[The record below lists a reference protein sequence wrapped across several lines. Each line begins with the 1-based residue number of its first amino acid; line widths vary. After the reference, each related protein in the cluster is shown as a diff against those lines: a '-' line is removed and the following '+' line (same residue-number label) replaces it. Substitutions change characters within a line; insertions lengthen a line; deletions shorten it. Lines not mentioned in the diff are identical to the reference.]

1 MDELSVR
8 GIPNTRL
15 WSRGIDH
22 GLFHGDQPDHPRLAN
37 LPKPVM
43 ISVGR
48 VSVEKNL
55 EAFLSAEVAGSKV
68 VIGDGPAL
76 SELRIKYPNAVFLG
90 TLKGTELASAYAT
103 ADVFV
108 FPSRTDTFGLV
119 MIEAL
124 ASGLPVA
131 AFPVPGPLDIIG
143 PDGRGPWSELSR
155 PIGSLSDDLSSAIQ
169 NALSVRKADAAA
181 YAQSFDWDRCTDQ
194 FIGAL
199 GEVTNQN
206 A

>member
-1 MDELSVR
+1 M
-8 GIPNTRL
+8 
-15 WSRGIDH
+15 
-22 GLFHGDQPDHPRLAN
+22 
-37 LPKPVM
+37 
-43 ISVGR
+43 
-48 VSVEKNL
+48 
-55 EAFLSAEVAGSKV
+55 
-68 VIGDGPAL
+68 
-76 SELRIKYPNAVFLG
+76 
-90 TLKGTELASAYAT
+90 LKGTELASAYAT

-143 PDGRGPWSELSR
+143 PDGHGPWSELSR
-155 PIGSLSDDLSSAIQ
+155 PIGSLSEDLPSAIRK
-169 NALSVRKADAAA
+169 ALAVRKADAVA

-199 GEVTNQN
+199 GEVSNQN

>member
-1 MDELSVR
+1 
-8 GIPNTRL
+8 
-15 WSRGIDH
+15 
-22 GLFHGDQPDHPRLAN
+22 
-37 LPKPVM
+37 
-43 ISVGR
+43 
-48 VSVEKNL
+48 
-55 EAFLSAEVAGSKV
+55 
-68 VIGDGPAL
+68 
-76 SELRIKYPNAVFLG
+76 
-90 TLKGTELASAYAT
+90 
-103 ADVFV
+103 
-108 FPSRTDTFGLV
+108 

-155 PIGSLSDDLSSAIQ
+155 PIGSLSEDLPSAIR
-169 NALSVRKADAAA
+169 NALSVRKADAVA

-199 GEVTNQN
+199 GEVTHQN